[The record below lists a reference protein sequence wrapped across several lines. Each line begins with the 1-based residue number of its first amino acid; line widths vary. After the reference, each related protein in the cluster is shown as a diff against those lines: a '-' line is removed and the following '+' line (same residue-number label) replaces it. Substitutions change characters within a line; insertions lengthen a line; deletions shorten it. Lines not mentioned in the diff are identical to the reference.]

1 MILCCK
7 MKTTTTATYGLLS
20 WLLRYFG
27 FDLFVTLCAPACGS
41 PPATPT
47 PPACLPP
54 PSPPSAPDPAPATC
68 HPSLSSGFPSSL
80 QDPCVYTTTTTTTT
94 RLTTTTII
102 ILFLK
107 SICNFFYLMFKLR
120 SCHFSENLIVSKNLV
135 SRHWWRQ
142 MSIATD
148 KLMAL
153 QSIQHIQ
160 GQTKS
165 FYIATPTQHT

>member
-1 MILCCK
+1 MIDINLK
-7 MKTTTTATYGLLS
+7 VYKTCSSTNDIALKEAQNGSSEGSSFLSYVQTA
-20 WLLRYFG
+20 
-27 FDLFVTLCAPACGS
+27 
-41 PPATPT
+41 
-47 PPACLPP
+47 
-54 PSPPSAPDPAPATC
+54 
-68 HPSLSSGFPSSL
+68 
-80 QDPCVYTTTTTTTT
+80 
-94 RLTTTTII
+94 I
-102 ILFLK
+102 
-107 SICNFFYLMFKLR
+107 
-120 SCHFSENLIVSKNLV
+120 CHFSENLIVSKNLV